1 MERRRVKV
9 LITGATGFLG
19 GRVARRY
26 AALGAEVIG
35 TGRNAE
41 AGAQLEKDGVTFAK
55 TPLHKRDAVIEA
67 CADRDL
73 VVHCAAL
80 SAPWGTKEAFETAN
94 VVGTE
99 NVLAGC
105 ERHAVSRLVH
115 ISTPSLYMSRK
126 DRFAVRE
133 DDPLPPPINEY
144 TRTKRIAEERVDDAS
159 RRGLSIVTL
168 RPRALFGP
176 GDTVIFPRI
185 ARALREKRLPVIGRG
200 DSIVDMT
207 YIENVA
213 DAVLAAAAAPELAAG
228 RKYNITNGE
237 PICLWDVV
245 ATIAKA
251 MDVPLPTKRL
261 PFAVAWGLAGA
272 SEASYHLSN
281 RLMKR
286 ADEPVLTRYGVAV
299 LSCSLTM
306 DISAAVRDLGYVPRV
321 TMAEGLDNFLHW
333 WKSQ

>member
-1 MERRRVKV
+1 MERAGVKV

-26 AALGAEVIG
+26 AEAGADVLGS
-35 TGRNAE
+35 GRNAE
-41 AGAQLEKDGVTFAK
+41 AGALLEKDGIAFAK
-55 TPLHKRDAVIEA
+55 VPLSDKGAVRAA
-67 CADRDL
+67 CIGRDL

-80 SAPWGTKEAFETAN
+80 SSPWGTAAAFETAN

-99 NVLAGC
+99 NVIAGC
-105 ERHAVSRLVH
+105 EEHTVARLVH

-144 TRTKRIAEERVDDAS
+144 ARTKRIAEERIDEAS
-159 RRGLSIVTL
+159 RRGLSVVTL

-207 YIENVA
+207 YIENVV
-213 DAVLAAAAAPELAAG
+213 DAVLAAASAPESAAG
-228 RKYNITNGE
+228 KKYNITNGE
-237 PICLWDVV
+237 PVRLWEVI
-245 ATIAKA
+245 ATLAAA

-261 PFAVAWGLAGA
+261 PFALAWGLAGA
-272 SEASYHLSN
+272 SEASY
-281 RLMKR
+281 RLLDRKG
-286 ADEPVLTRYGVAV
+286 EPVLTRYGIAV

-306 DISAAVRDLGYVPRV
+306 DISAAVRDLGYLPRV
-321 TMAEGLDNFLHW
+321 SMDEGLQNFLDW
-333 WKSQ
+333 WKTE

>member
-1 MERRRVKV
+1 MKV
-9 LITGATGFLG
+9 LVTGATGFLG

-26 AALGAEVIG
+26 AASGAEVLG

-41 AGAQLEKDGVTFAK
+41 AGAQLEQDGIWFAK
-55 TPLHKRDAVIEA
+55 VPLSERDAVIAA

-80 SAPWGTKEAFETAN
+80 SAPWGTTQDFETAN
-94 VVGTE
+94 VLGTE
-99 NVLAGC
+99 NVIAGC
-105 ERHAVSRLVH
+105 ERHAVPRLVH

-126 DRFAVRE
+126 SRFAVRE

-144 TRTKRIAEERVDDAS
+144 TRTKRIAEERIDDAS
-159 RRGLSIVTL
+159 RRGLSVVSL

-207 YIENVA
+207 YIENVV
-213 DAVLAAAAAPELAAG
+213 DAVLAAASAPESATG

-237 PICLWDVV
+237 PISLWDVI
-245 ATIAKA
+245 ATLAKA

-261 PFAVAWGLAGA
+261 PFALAWGLAGA
-272 SEASYHLSN
+272 SEASY

-286 ADEPVLTRYGVAV
+286 KGEPVLTRYGVAV

-321 TMAEGLDNFLHW
+321 SMDEGLGNFLDW
-333 WKSQ
+333 WKTQ

>member
-1 MERRRVKV
+1 MKILV
-9 LITGATGFLG
+9 TGATGFLG

-26 AALGAEVIG
+26 AEAGHAVVG
-35 TGRNAE
+35 TGRNAD
-41 AGAQLEKDGVTFAK
+41 AGAQLESDGITFAK
-55 TPLHKRDAVIEA
+55 VPLSERDALIEA
-67 CADRDL
+67 CAGRDL

-80 SAPWGTKEAFETAN
+80 SSPWGTPEAFETAN
-94 VVGTE
+94 VLGTE

-105 ERHAVSRLVH
+105 EKHAVARLVH

-133 DDPLPPPINEY
+133 SDPLPAPINEY
-144 TRTKRIAEERVDDAS
+144 ARTKRIAEERVDEAS
-159 RRGLSIVTL
+159 RRGLSVVSL

-213 DAVLAAAAAPELAAG
+213 DAVLAAAAAPESAAG
-228 RKYNITNGE
+228 NKYNITNGE
-237 PICLWDVV
+237 PVRLWDVI
-245 ATIAKA
+245 ATLAKA

-261 PFAVAWGLAGA
+261 PFSVAWDAM
-272 SEASYHLSN
+272 SEN
-281 RLMKR
+281 R
-286 ADEPVLTRYGVAV
+286 
-299 LSCSLTM
+299 
-306 DISAAVRDLGYVPRV
+306 
-321 TMAEGLDNFLHW
+321 
-333 WKSQ
+333 